1 MSFSTVARCSV
12 TEGNT
17 TTEVGTIQ
25 LARFVNPVGLEQI
38 GKNLYRN
45 TPASG
50 DPQIGNPTEQ
60 GLGEINSN
68 QLELSNVDPV
78 VELVE
83 LIKTQRSFELNSQ
96 AIQAADQSLQTL
108 NNLRRF

>member
-1 MSFSTVARCSV
+1 TTITVSPQGKVSV

-25 LARFVNPVGLEQI
+25 LARFVNPIGLEQI

-50 DPQIGNPTEQ
+50 DPQVGNPTEQ
-60 GLGEINSN
+60 GLGEIHSN

-78 VELVE
+78 VEQVE
-83 LIKTQRSFELNSQ
+83 LIKTQRSFELTDQ
-96 AIQAADQSLQTL
+96 AIEQADES
-108 NNLRRF
+108 RKD